1 MKYFSILFISYI
13 TFCNGRN
20 IRSPLHYY
28 PFTNKHPPSTPT
40 ERLIHDLDV
49 LVDQGQINK
58 NETNSKN

>member
-1 MKYFSILFISYI
+1 MKYFSILFILYMM
-13 TFCNGRN
+13 FCNGRN

-28 PFTNKHPPSTPT
+28 PFTNKHPPYTPT

-49 LVDQGQINK
+49 LVEQGQINK